1 MASIH
6 GKVERREHQRFRLKE
21 NIFVVVTDKVGPLLD
36 ISSHGLS
43 FSVDADE
50 QFAAG
55 ETLYLDIFG
64 EDSPFSIKN
73 IPFQVA
79 SEAIVSPK
87 SPFSVTIR
95 RRYGVQFGE
104 LNDLQKSQLEYFI
117 QHSRAGNA

>member
-6 GKVERREHQRFRLKE
+6 GKVERREHQRFRLKK

-50 QFAAG
+50 QFASG
-55 ETLYLDIFG
+55 ETLSLDIFG
-64 EDSPFSIKN
+64 EDSAFSIKN

-79 SEAIVSPK
+79 SEVVVTPK
-87 SPFSVTIR
+87 SPFSLVIR

-117 QHSRAGNA
+117 QHTRAGNA